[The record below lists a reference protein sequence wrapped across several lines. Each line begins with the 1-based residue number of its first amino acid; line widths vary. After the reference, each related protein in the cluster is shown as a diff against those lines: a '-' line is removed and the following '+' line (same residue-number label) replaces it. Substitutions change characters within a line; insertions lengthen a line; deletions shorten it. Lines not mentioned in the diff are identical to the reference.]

1 MGYVPDYAIK
11 SFSSSGTESL
21 PPHKF
26 VQVSWKVLGM
36 AALHFFKLELHP
48 VPIALYVLCVRP
60 SNWINKVKTMINCCM
75 TGDVGE
81 CADSIVSSPF
91 VRIDCGSRPN
101 MRVNYRE
108 KSGSIPSGYNFHVP
122 QSRCVTHID
131 HPKHPYLLYRSPTS
145 VILREKNNVD
155 VNYLESITIM
165 MYLWLVAEQTFIYLN
180 NLSRSTQDDG
190 SLEQPG

>member
-1 MGYVPDYAIK
+1 M
-11 SFSSSGTESL
+11 
-21 PPHKF
+21 
-26 VQVSWKVLGM
+26 
-36 AALHFFKLELHP
+36 
-48 VPIALYVLCVRP
+48 
-60 SNWINKVKTMINCCM
+60 KTMINCCM

-101 MRVNYRE
+101 MRVDYWE
-108 KSGSIPSGYNFHVP
+108 KSGSIPSGYNLHVP

-155 VNYLESITIM
+155 VNYLQSITMM
-165 MYLWLVAEQTFIYLN
+165 MYLWLVAEQTFIYLD
-180 NLSRSTQDDG
+180 NLSRSTQDDAMVVWSNLVEHT
-190 SLEQPG
+190 SLNQFITSHATFLSISASSATCFTW